1 MYSKCTL
8 LPLYVCIV
16 CSFALLLDAL
26 LLVAARIGSQIKGE
40 IGPVIPRREGN
51 GLTKSEAHRIDYTL
65 ASGFGGAHADSGCP
79 ARGAQDVG
87 RWRKLH
93 GLPVL
98 HDSFPDDVLEFCG
111 NLQPGQVLWMDI
123 PQSS

>member
-1 MYSKCTL
+1 MCT
-8 LPLYVCIV
+8 VEIRIRNAQH
-16 CSFALLLDAL
+16 SFSLLLDAL
-26 LLVAARIGSQIKGE
+26 LLVAARIRSQVERE
-40 IGPVIPRREGN
+40 IGPVVSRRKGN
-51 GLTKSEAHRIDYTL
+51 GLTESETHCVDHAL
-65 ASGFGGAHADSGCP
+65 ASGFGGAHADGGCA

-87 RWRKLH
+87 RGRKLH

-111 NLQPGQVLWMDI
+111 NLQPGQVLWIDI